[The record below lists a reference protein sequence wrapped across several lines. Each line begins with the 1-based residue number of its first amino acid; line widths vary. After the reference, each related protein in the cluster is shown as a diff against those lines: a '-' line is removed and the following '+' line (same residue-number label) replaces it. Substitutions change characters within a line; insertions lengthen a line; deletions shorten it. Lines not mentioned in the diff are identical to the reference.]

1 MLLLNM
7 INNNE
12 LIDQIKLYNKFLNS
26 DSVNKAYNFAL
37 EAHQNQKREEG
48 VPYIIHPV
56 AVAKILTDLKLD
68 SATIT
73 TGLLHD
79 TIEDTKETYESV
91 KKEFGEE
98 VANLVDGVTK
108 ISALEDKA
116 SIDSKAENFRKLIL
130 ATSKDIRVL
139 LVKLA
144 DRLHNMRTIHFLK
157 DKDKIIRKAKE
168 TMEIYAPL
176 ADRMGMNRIRDELE
190 DLSFSVLNK
199 PARDLILERLKFIK
213 NNRDDTFKSISLD
226 LIELLKS
233 NGINATITGR
243 EKTPFSIWRKIQN
256 KKISLEQLTDIIGF
270 RIVVKNIEDCY
281 KALGI
286 FHSKFSTIP
295 GKFKD
300 YISTPKINKYKS
312 IHTSVIGPK
321 KNRIEIQI
329 RTFEMQEF
337 AERGIASHWKY
348 KSSEKFSELSWKE
361 YDWLRDLVEII
372 ETGNSPEHYYEFTKL
387 QMFQDN
393 VFCFTPEGAVIKLPM
408 KATPIDFAYAV
419 HTKIGNSAIGCLVNG
434 QDTTLQTTLKN
445 GDLVKIET
453 SKNASPSLHW
463 LSSSKT
469 GKARAAIRRY
479 WQDKSLE
486 NTNLIEKNYSS
497 TIEVD
502 LPHEPGALGNIC
514 SLIGLNKG
522 NIINVELL
530 DRREDYLKFSF
541 DLQIKDLKNFTNLI
555 SQIKQSNLKFRIIR
569 HKQKK
574 NAFIKRIFD
583 NFKRN

>member
-1 MLLLNM
+1 M

-12 LIDQIKLYNKFLNS
+12 LIDQIKSYNRFLNS
-26 DSVNKAYNFAL
+26 ATLNKAYNFAL

-56 AVAKILTDLKLD
+56 AVAKILTELKLD

-79 TIEDTKETYESV
+79 TIEDTKVTYENV

-98 VANLVDGVTK
+98 VANLVEGVTK
-108 ISALEDKA
+108 ISELETKA
-116 SIDSKAENFRKLIL
+116 SSASKAENFRKLIL

-144 DRLHNMRTIHFLK
+144 DRLHNMRTIQFVK
-157 DKDKIIRKAKE
+157 DKNKTIRKAKE

-199 PARDLILERLKFIK
+199 PARDLIIERLNFIK
-213 NNRDDTFKSISLD
+213 NNRVDTFKSISIE

-270 RIVVKNIEDCY
+270 RIIVKNIEDCY
-281 KALGI
+281 KTLGI

-329 RTFEMQEF
+329 RTFDMNEF

-348 KSSEKFSELSWKE
+348 KSSEKFTDLSWRE
-361 YDWLRDLVEII
+361 YDWLKDLVEII
-372 ETGNSPEHYYEFTKL
+372 ETGNNPEHYYEFTKL

-393 VFCFTPEGAVIKLPM
+393 VFCFTPKGAVIKLPM
-408 KATPIDFAYAV
+408 NATPIDFAYAV
-419 HTKIGNSAIGCLVNG
+419 HTKIGNSAIGALVNG
-434 QDTTLQTTLKN
+434 TEKTLQNILKN
-445 GDLVKIET
+445 GDTVKIVS

-463 LSSSKT
+463 LSSAKT

-486 NTNLIEKNYSS
+486 VTKNIEKNYSS

-502 LPHEPGALGNIC
+502 LPHKPGALGNIC
-514 SLIGLNKG
+514 HLIGLNKG
-522 NIINVELL
+522 NIINVELVERK
-530 DRREDYLKFSF
+530 DEYYKFSL

-555 SQIKQSNLKFRIIR
+555 SQIKQSNLKFKIIR

-574 NAFIKRIFD
+574 NAFIKRIFE

>member
-1 MLLLNM
+1 M

-12 LIDQIKLYNKFLNS
+12 LIDQIKSYNRFLNS
-26 DSVNKAYNFAL
+26 ATLNKAYNFAL

-56 AVAKILTDLKLD
+56 AVAKILTELKLD

-79 TIEDTKETYESV
+79 TIEDTKVTYENV

-98 VANLVDGVTK
+98 VANLVEGVTK
-108 ISALEDKA
+108 ISELETKA
-116 SIDSKAENFRKLIL
+116 SSASKAENFRKLIL

-144 DRLHNMRTIHFLK
+144 DRLHNMRTIQFVK
-157 DKDKIIRKAKE
+157 DKNKTIRKAKE

-199 PARDLILERLKFIK
+199 PARDLIIERLNFIK
-213 NNRDDTFKSISLD
+213 NNRVDTFKSISIE

-270 RIVVKNIEDCY
+270 RIIVKNIEDCY
-281 KALGI
+281 KTLGI

-329 RTFEMQEF
+329 RTFDMNEF

-348 KSSEKFSELSWKE
+348 KSSEKFTDLSWRE
-361 YDWLRDLVEII
+361 YDWLKDLVEII
-372 ETGNSPEHYYEFTKL
+372 ETGNNPEHYYEFTKL

-393 VFCFTPEGAVIKLPM
+393 VFCFTPKGAVIKLPM
-408 KATPIDFAYAV
+408 NATPIDFAYAV
-419 HTKIGNSAIGCLVNG
+419 HTKIGNSAIGALVNG
-434 QDTTLQTTLKN
+434 TEKTLQNILKN
-445 GDLVKIET
+445 GDTVKIVS

-463 LSSSKT
+463 LSSAKT

-486 NTNLIEKNYSS
+486 TTKNIEKNYSS

-502 LPHEPGALGNIC
+502 LPHKPGALGNIC
-514 SLIGLNKG
+514 HLIGLNKG
-522 NIINVELL
+522 NIINVELVERK
-530 DRREDYLKFSF
+530 DEYYKFSL

-555 SQIKQSNLKFRIIR
+555 SQIKQSNLKFKIIR

-574 NAFIKRIFD
+574 NAFIKRIFE

>member
-1 MLLLNM
+1 M
-7 INNNE
+7 INNSD
-12 LIDQIKLYNKFLNS
+12 LIDKIKSYNKFLNT
-26 DSVNKAYNFAL
+26 DSLNKAYKFAL
-37 EAHQNQKREEG
+37 NAHQNQKREEG

-56 AVAKILTDLKLD
+56 AVASILTELKLD

-79 TIEDTKETYESV
+79 TIEDTNVTYENV

-98 VANLVDGVTK
+98 VAKLVDGVTK
-108 ISALEDKA
+108 ISELEEKA
-116 SIDSKAENFRKLIL
+116 SDNSKAENFRKLIL

-144 DRLHNMRTIHFLK
+144 DRLHNMRTIHFIK
-157 DKDKIIRKAKE
+157 DKEKIIRKAKE

-199 PARDLILERLKFIK
+199 PARELILNRLKFIK
-213 NNRDDTFKSISLD
+213 SNREDTFKLVAAE
-226 LIELLKS
+226 LIELLKK
-233 NGINATITGR
+233 NGIHANITGR

-256 KKISLEQLTDIIGF
+256 KKVSLEQLTDIIGF
-270 RIVVKNIEDCY
+270 RILVNSIDDCY
-281 KALGI
+281 KTLGV
-286 FHSKFSTIP
+286 FHSKFSAIP

-312 IHTSVIGPK
+312 IHTSIIGPK

-329 RTFEMQEF
+329 RTNEMNEF

-387 QMFQDN
+387 QMFQEN
-393 VFCFTPEGAVIKLPM
+393 VFCFTPKGAVIKLP
-408 KATPIDFAYAV
+408 KNATPIDFAYAV
-419 HTKIGNSAIGCLVNG
+419 HTKIGDSAIACNVNG
-434 QDTTLQTTLKN
+434 RETSLQADLKN
-445 GDLVKIET
+445 GDMVKITT

-463 LSSSKT
+463 LSSAKT
-469 GKARAAIRRY
+469 GKARASIRRY

-486 NTNLIEKNYSS
+486 ASKPKDKNYTT
-497 TIEVD
+497 TIVVD
-502 LPHEPGALGNIC
+502 LPHKPGALGDIS
-514 SLIGLNKG
+514 SLIGINKG
-522 NIINVELL
+522 NILNVEML
-530 DRREDYLKFSF
+530 EKKKDYLQFSF

-555 SQIKQSNLKFRIIR
+555 SQIKQNNFNFKIVR
-569 HKQKK
+569 HKKKK
-574 NAFIKRIFD
+574 NAFIRKIFK

>member
-1 MLLLNM
+1 M

-12 LIDQIKLYNKFLNS
+12 LIDQIKSYNRFLNS
-26 DSVNKAYNFAL
+26 ATLNKAYNFAL

-56 AVAKILTDLKLD
+56 AVAKILTELKLD

-79 TIEDTKETYESV
+79 TIEDTKVTYENV

-98 VANLVDGVTK
+98 VANLVEGVTK
-108 ISALEDKA
+108 ISELETKA
-116 SIDSKAENFRKLIL
+116 SSASKAENFRKLIL

-144 DRLHNMRTIHFLK
+144 DRLHNMRTIQFVK
-157 DKDKIIRKAKE
+157 DKDKKIRKAKE

-199 PARDLILERLKFIK
+199 PARDLIIERLNFIK
-213 NNRDDTFKSISLD
+213 NNRVDTFKSISIE

-233 NGINATITGR
+233 KGINATITGR

-270 RIVVKNIEDCY
+270 RIIVKNIEDCY
-281 KALGI
+281 KTLGI

-329 RTFEMQEF
+329 RTFDMHEF

-348 KSSEKFSELSWKE
+348 KSSEKFTDLSWKE
-361 YDWLRDLVEII
+361 YDWLKDLVEII

-393 VFCFTPEGAVIKLPM
+393 VFCFTPKGAVIKLPM
-408 KATPIDFAYAV
+408 NATPIDFAYAV
-419 HTKIGNSAIGCLVNG
+419 HTKIGNSAIGAFVNG
-434 QDTTLQTTLKN
+434 TEKTLQNILKN
-445 GDLVKIET
+445 GDTVKIVS

-463 LSSSKT
+463 LSSAKT

-486 NTNLIEKNYSS
+486 TSKNTEKNYSS

-502 LPHEPGALGNIC
+502 LPHKPGALGNIC
-514 SLIGLNKG
+514 YLIGLNKG
-522 NIINVELL
+522 NIINVELVERK
-530 DRREDYLKFSF
+530 DEYYKFSL

-555 SQIKQSNLKFRIIR
+555 SQIKQSNLKFKIIR

-574 NAFIKRIFD
+574 NAFIKRIFE

>member
-1 MLLLNM
+1 M
-7 INNNE
+7 INNSD
-12 LIDQIKLYNKFLNS
+12 LIKQIKSYNKFLNS
-26 DSVNKAYNFAL
+26 ESLNKAYNFAL

-56 AVAKILTDLKLD
+56 EVAKILTDLKLD

-79 TIEDTKETYESV
+79 TIEDTKVTYDNV

-98 VANLVDGVTK
+98 VANLVEGVTK
-108 ISALEDKA
+108 ISQLETKA
-116 SIDSKAENFRKLIL
+116 STDSKAENFRKLIL

-144 DRLHNMRTIHFLK
+144 DRLHNMRTIQFVK
-157 DKDKIIRKAKE
+157 NKDKIIRKAKE

-199 PARDLILERLKFIK
+199 PARDLILNRLKFIK
-213 NNRDDTFKSISLD
+213 NNAEDTFKSISAE

-243 EKTPFSIWRKIQN
+243 EKTAFSIWRKIQN
-256 KKISLEQLTDIIGF
+256 KKISLEQLTDIMGF
-270 RIVVKNIEDCY
+270 RIIVQNVEDCY
-281 KALGI
+281 KTLGV

-300 YISTPKINKYKS
+300 YISTPKINNYKS

-329 RTFEMQEF
+329 RTFDMHEF

-348 KSSEKFSELSWKE
+348 KSSEKFSDLSWRE

-372 ETGNSPEHYYEFTKL
+372 EAGNSPEHYYEFTKL
-387 QMFQDN
+387 QMFQEN
-393 VFCFTPEGAVIKLPM
+393 VFCFTPKGAVIKLPLN
-408 KATPIDFAYAV
+408 ATPIDFAYAV
-419 HTKIGNSAIGCLVNG
+419 HTKIGDSAIGCSVNG
-434 QDTTLQTTLKN
+434 TEKTLQNILKN
-445 GDLVKIET
+445 GDMVKIET
-453 SKNASPSLHW
+453 SKNVSPSLHW
-463 LSSSKT
+463 LSSAKT

-486 NTNLIEKNYSS
+486 NTKNVEKNYTS

-502 LPHEPGALGNIC
+502 LPHKPGALGNIC
-514 SLIGLNKG
+514 YLIGLNKG
-522 NIINVELL
+522 NIINVELVERK
-530 DRREDYLKFSF
+530 DDYFKFSL

-555 SQIKQSNLKFRIIR
+555 SQIKQSNLNFKIIR
-569 HKQKK
+569 HKLKK
-574 NAFIKRIFD
+574 NAFIRRIFE

>member
-1 MLLLNM
+1 M

-12 LIDQIKLYNKFLNS
+12 LISKIKSYNKFLNS
-26 DSVNKAYNFAL
+26 ESLNKAYNFAL
-37 EAHQNQKREEG
+37 DAHQNQKRDEG

-56 AVAKILTDLKLD
+56 AVANILTELKLD

-79 TIEDTKETYESV
+79 TIEDTNVTYETV

-116 SIDSKAENFRKLIL
+116 STNSKAENFRKLIL

-144 DRLHNMRTIHFLK
+144 DRLHNMRTINFVK
-157 DKDKIIRKAKE
+157 DKNKIIRKAKE

-176 ADRMGMNRIRDELE
+176 ADRMGMNKIRDELE

-199 PARDLILERLKFIK
+199 PARDLILDRLKFIK
-213 NNRDDTFKSISLD
+213 NNREDTFK
-226 LIELLKS
+226 LIAAELIDLLKL
-233 NGINATITGR
+233 NGIQAIITGR

-270 RIVVKNIEDCY
+270 RILVNSVDDCY
-281 KALGI
+281 KTLGI
-286 FHSKFSTIP
+286 FHSKFSAIP

-329 RTFEMQEF
+329 RTNDMHEF

-372 ETGNSPEHYYEFTKL
+372 EAGNSPEHYYEFTKL
-387 QMFQDN
+387 QMFHEN
-393 VFCFTPEGAVIKLPM
+393 VFCFTPKGAVIKLP
-408 KATPIDFAYAV
+408 KYATSIDFAYAV
-419 HTKIGNSAIGCLVNG
+419 HTKIGDSAIGCYING
-434 QDTTLQTTLKN
+434 RESTLQTSLKN
-445 GDLVKIET
+445 GDMIKIIT

-469 GKARAAIRRY
+469 GKARASIRRY
-479 WQDKSLE
+479 WQDKSIKKNE
-486 NTNLIEKNYSS
+486 PKEKSYTS
-497 TIEVD
+497 TIVVD
-502 LPHEPGALGNIC
+502 LPHKPGALGNIS
-514 SLIGLNKG
+514 SLIGINKG
-522 NIINVELL
+522 NILNVEMI
-530 DRREDYLKFSF
+530 DRQKDYLQFSF

-555 SQIKQSNLKFRIIR
+555 SQIKQNDLNFKIIR

-574 NAFIKRIFD
+574 NAFIRRIFE

>member
-1 MLLLNM
+1 M

-12 LIDQIKLYNKFLNS
+12 LIDQIKSYNKLLNS
-26 DSVNKAYNFAL
+26 DSLNKAYSFAL

-56 AVAKILTDLKLD
+56 AVAKILTELKLD

-79 TIEDTKETYESV
+79 TIEDTNVTYETV

-98 VANLVDGVTK
+98 VANLVEGVTK

-116 SIDSKAENFRKLIL
+116 STDSKAENFRKLIL

-144 DRLHNMRTIHFLK
+144 DRLHNMRTIQYVK
-157 DKDKIIRKAKE
+157 DKEKIIRKAKE

-199 PARDLILERLKFIK
+199 PARDLIIQRLNFIK
-213 NNRDDTFKSISLD
+213 NNKDDTFKYISQE
-226 LIELLKS
+226 LIELLKE
-233 NGINATITGR
+233 NGITARIDGR
-243 EKTPFSIWRKIQN
+243 EKTPFSIWRKMQN

-270 RIVVKNIEDCY
+270 RVIVQDIDNCY
-281 KALGI
+281 KTLGV
-286 FHSKFSTIP
+286 FHSRFATIP

-312 IHTSVIGPK
+312 IHTAVIGPK

-329 RTFEMQEF
+329 RTHEMNEF
-337 AERGIASHWKY
+337 AQRGIASHWKY

-372 ETGNSPEHYYEFTKL
+372 EAGTSPEHYYEFTKL
-387 QMFQDN
+387 QMFQEN
-393 VFCFTPEGAVIKLPM
+393 VFCFTPKGSVIKLPRQ
-408 KATPIDFAYAV
+408 ATPIDFAYAV
-419 HTKIGNSAIGCLVNG
+419 HTKIGNSAIGCTING
-434 QDTTLQTTLKN
+434 RRSTLQTILKN
-445 GDLVKIET
+445 GDLVNIET

-463 LSSSKT
+463 LSSSAT
-469 GKARAAIRRY
+469 GKARSAIRRY
-479 WQDKSLE
+479 WQDKSIE
-486 NTNLIEKNYSS
+486 NINKIDKNYSS

-502 LPHEPGALGNIC
+502 LPHKPGALGHIS
-514 SLIGLNKG
+514 SLIGMNKG
-522 NIINVELL
+522 NIVNIEMI
-530 DRREDYLKFSF
+530 RREKNYLTFSF
-541 DLQIKDLKNFTNLI
+541 DLQIKDLKNLTNLI
-555 SQIKQSNLKFRIIR
+555 SQIKQSNLKFKIIR

-574 NAFIKRIFD
+574 NAFIRRIFE